1 MFTSDTLAED
11 CDLTMRLHKAGYRI
25 SNCTSAI
32 SYTEAPETISMF
44 MKQRYRWS
52 FGVLQ
57 SAWKHRD
64 AFLNPRYKN
73 FGMIALPNILFF
85 QVLFPLIA
93 PMADLMLL
101 AGIAASVFHVV
112 DISIPDL
119 VFFYS
124 VFTIVDIA
132 GALYA
137 FSFEKENPLKL
148 FWLLPQR
155 FIYRQLMY
163 YVLYR
168 SLKRAIKGELQHWGI
183 LKRTGTMNQLS
194 LS

>member
-1 MFTSDTLAED
+1 
-11 CDLTMRLHKAGYRI
+11 
-25 SNCTSAI
+25 
-32 SYTEAPETISMF
+32 
-44 MKQRYRWS
+44 
-52 FGVLQ
+52 
-57 SAWKHRD
+57 
-64 AFLNPRYKN
+64 
-73 FGMIALPNILFF
+73 
-85 QVLFPLIA
+85 
-93 PMADLMLL
+93 MADLMLL